1 MPLSITMSDSYIFGT
16 DWSLHYLSLNDEKT
30 HKNFGFLRP
39 REVFPHSRDH
49 LQPVH
54 LPLVERDGR
63 PHHPRELLLR
73 HPEVAGLLLYPVR
86 HEGGE
91 VRRVDLRYD
100 FVDYDSTDGNA
111 ERLNPGNESLY
122 DGNREGKGQGY
133 EEEGSLPP
141 VGQEP
146 PPFFGLPPRGY
157 ERREER
163 VLLQLL

>member
-16 DWSLHYLSLNDEKT
+16 DWSLHYLSLNDGKT

-54 LPLVERDGR
+54 LPLVERDGS

-73 HPEVAGLLLYPVR
+73 HPEVPGLLLYPVR

-91 VRRVDLRYD
+91 IRRNGLRAH
-100 FVDYDSTDGNA
+100 SGECQATDVNA
-111 ERLNPGNESLY
+111 
-122 DGNREGKGQGY
+122 
-133 EEEGSLPP
+133 
-141 VGQEP
+141 
-146 PPFFGLPPRGY
+146 
-157 ERREER
+157 
-163 VLLQLL
+163 

>member
-63 PHHPRELLLR
+63 PHHPPEHLLR

-86 HEGGE
+86 DEGGE

-111 ERLNPGNESLY
+111 ERFNPGYESLY
-122 DGNREGKGQGY
+122 DGDREGKGQGY

-157 ERREER
+157 E
-163 VLLQLL
+163 